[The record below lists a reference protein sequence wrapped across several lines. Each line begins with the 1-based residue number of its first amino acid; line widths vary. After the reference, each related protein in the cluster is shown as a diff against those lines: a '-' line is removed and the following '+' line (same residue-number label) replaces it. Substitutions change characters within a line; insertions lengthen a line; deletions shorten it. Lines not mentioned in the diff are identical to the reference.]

1 MGNET
6 EISACNC
13 HCNCEEG
20 PDSCDCLCNCPPQQQ
35 PHHNILSLML
45 NMVISFMGENIFN
58 VVQQWVGLV
67 WGLIGGMV
75 GHLLG
80 EEGEA
85 MKMLRHLIERVTEH
99 IQKEKESIV

>member
-1 MGNET
+1 M
-6 EISACNC
+6 
-13 HCNCEEG
+13 
-20 PDSCDCLCNCPPQQQ
+20 
-35 PHHNILSLML
+35 M
-45 NMVISFMGENIFN
+45 NMVTSLMGENISN

-75 GHLLG
+75 GDLLG